1 LTTHRKIIA
10 VLISVCVVGF
20 GVFVLLL
27 TEWLR
32 SKEQQVARTAA
43 VRTGRIVLSE
53 AYDEFVR
60 NGMVASKQGAWQ
72 PLLDLDYV
80 SVKVVQ

>member
-1 LTTHRKIIA
+1 VAAIEGTAGGAHRCCANRKD
-10 VLISVCVVGF
+10 
-20 GVFVLLL
+20 
-27 TEWLR
+27 
-32 SKEQQVARTAA
+32 
-43 VRTGRIVLSE
+43 IVLSE